1 MNRLT
6 GGLAALS
13 LVAVVLALVLFTRN
27 AEQVT
32 VSDTERSAIV
42 EIMREYLLENPEI
55 IREMITELERRETA
69 QQDVRRAQ
77 TLSEAHDALYAGDD
91 IVMGNPEGDVTLVE
105 FFDYNCGFCER
116 ALEHVEAM
124 IAADPDLRVVLK
136 DFPVLGQGSIDAA
149 RFGLAAMQQFDSE
162 TAIEFHTR
170 LMRMRGQANGD
181 NAARLAVALG
191 ADPARLEADANGT
204 RVRDIL
210 SENFELANDLGLSGT
225 PAWVIGDTVVS
236 GAVGAERLGRA
247 VANVRECGRA
257 EC

>member
-1 MNRLT
+1 MTRIL
-6 GGLAALS
+6 GGLAALV
-13 LVAVVLALVLFTRN
+13 LVALAVVFFTRP
-27 AEQVT
+27 AEQPT
-32 VSDTERSAIV
+32 VSTDDRAVIV

-69 QQDVRRAQ
+69 EQDARRAQ
-77 TLSEAHDALYAGDD
+77 TLSEAHDALYSADD
-91 IVMGNPEGDVTLVE
+91 LVMGNPDGDVTLVE

-149 RFGLAAMQQFDSE
+149 RVGLAAMAQFDNE

-170 LMRMRGQANGD
+170 LMRVRGQANGE
-181 NAARLAVALG
+181 NAARLAVELG
-191 ADPARLEADANGT
+191 ADPDRLEADVNGA
-204 RVRDIL
+204 RVRETI
-210 SENFELANDLGLSGT
+210 SGNFELADDLGLSGT
-225 PAWVIGDTVVS
+225 PAWVIGDAVIS
-236 GAVGAERLGRA
+236 GAVGTERLGRA